1 MKLEHTFYSAYKD
14 RKYMA
19 TKHFECQECGAY
31 GKIILKS
38 EERLEDIV
46 YCPVCS
52 GDIYEEDDEEHEE

>member
-1 MKLEHTFYSAYKD
+1 
-14 RKYMA
+14 MA

-52 GDIYEEDDEEHEE
+52 ADIYEEDDEDQGE